1 MIEARPHALTR
12 SEVFRGFVRA
22 CLELMDGAAP
32 GIDWA
37 AREREAG
44 RG

>member
-12 SEVFRGFVRA
+12 SEVFREFVAVCIR
-22 CLELMDGAAP
+22 LMDGEAP